1 MIFHFVFLPSI
12 NRVSKQRGQQCQPR
26 GLSAN
31 TAKEK
36 ASAIAEVVGYGTAN
50 LSGKTLAYQDV
61 NMASV
66 QLVVA
71 GVIRRRAAGRTTDK
85 SIGSFHS

>member
-1 MIFHFVFLPSI
+1 MFLPSI

-36 ASAIAEVVGYGTAN
+36 ASAIAAVVGYGTAN

-85 SIGSFHS
+85 SIGSFYS